1 MQSMPLISVIVPVYN
16 AEQHLPQC
24 LDSLLK
30 QTYSNIEVICIDD
43 KSSDNSWISLSQ
55 YAQVDSRIIPIQLE
69 TNSGAG
75 VVRDLGIQIANGNF
89 LMFVDSDDYI
99 ENDCIETFVNAI
111 TKNTD
116 IVIGDYFLNK
126 NNKQKLI
133 KTPDNYQSAWLRT
146 SPCIRLYK
154 KDFLCKNDISF
165 RKSRYY
171 EDIVFNY
178 RCMINNPNIKNRTYA
193 GYHYVFNASSITQR
207 TYNTLINFE
216 ENVYNHS
223 NFWNEIKNKNISEE
237 TLEILEYL
245 FVQNITIGMLYNL
258 KRSIHQDYKSF
269 LKLRNDLLKSSFP
282 NYRNNKYI
290 GIKKI
295 TGEYPNIELALSLYC
310 KLEKVGLDRLTLWL
324 LEKI

>member
-1 MQSMPLISVIVPVYN
+1 MQSTPLISVIVPVYN

-75 VVRDLGIQIANGNF
+75 VARDTGIIKARGEF
-89 LMFVDSDDYI
+89 IMFVDADDFI
-99 ENDCIETFVNAI
+99 ENDHISCYVDIAN
-111 TKNTD
+111 KDTD
-116 IVIGDYFLNK
+116 IVLASYYINK
-126 NNKQKLI
+126 NNRDKLI
-133 KTPDNYQSAWLRT
+133 PSPDSPYTSWLRT
-146 SPCIRLYK
+146 SPCIRLYRTE
-154 KDFLCKNDISF
+154 FLRCNNINF
-165 RKSRYY
+165 RGERYY

-178 RCMINNPNIKNRTYA
+178 RCMVNNPNIKNINYA
-193 GYHYVFNASSITQR
+193 GYHYVVNAASITQR
-207 TYNTLINFE
+207 KDNTLINFE
-216 ENVYNHS
+216 ANVNNHR